1 MTFAFT
7 VIIYSLTYSQLWYF
21 SLNKLYVKFNKHNSG
36 ELLRLSHNHGRYHDN
51 AGKILWL
58 TFTTLK
64 NLILTCW
71 LYLNV
76 FINI

>member
-1 MTFAFT
+1 MSTFT
-7 VIIYSLTYSQLWYF
+7 VIIYSLKYSQLWYF
-21 SLNKLYVKFNKHNSG
+21 SLNKLYVKFNKHNLG
-36 ELLRLSHNHGRYHDN
+36 KLLRLSHNHETYHDN

-58 TFTTLK
+58 TFTTLR
-64 NLILTCW
+64 NSILTYW

>member
-1 MTFAFT
+1 MFAFT
-7 VIIYSLTYSQLWYF
+7 VIIYSLKYSQLWYF

-36 ELLRLSHNHGRYHDN
+36 KLLSLSHNHERYHDN

>member
-1 MTFAFT
+1 MFAFT
-7 VIIYSLTYSQLWYF
+7 VIIYSLKYSQLWYF

-36 ELLRLSHNHGRYHDN
+36 KLLRLSHNHGRYHDN

-64 NLILTCW
+64 NLILTC
-71 LYLNV
+71 
-76 FINI
+76 